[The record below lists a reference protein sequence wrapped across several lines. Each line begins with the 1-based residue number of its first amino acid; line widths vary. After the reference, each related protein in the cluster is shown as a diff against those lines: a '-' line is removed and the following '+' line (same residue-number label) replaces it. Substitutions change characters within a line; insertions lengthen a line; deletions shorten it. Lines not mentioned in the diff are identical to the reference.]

1 MYSSMKELI
10 YTPSIKN
17 ALLEVVNSGLEI
29 THDKAMLKRVPNEE
43 CFEYLI
49 ETSYGP
55 SDFFADGMDAVEEFM
70 NIVGFQNGDR

>member
-1 MYSSMKELI
+1 MYSSMKNLV

-29 THDKAMLKRVPNEE
+29 THDRAMLKRVPNEE

-49 ETSYGP
+49 KMSYG
-55 SDFFADGMDAVEEFM
+55 SCDFFTEGTDAVEEFM
-70 NIVGFQNGDR
+70 NIVGFQNGD